1 LPKEKIDWGNL
12 RRLYEFESSRVS
24 GPGSYK
30 RDVNDVMWTLGEL
43 QSALSL
49 SPDEVKEFERLISQL
64 SQKRGIMKVP
74 GQNGYDK
81 YVTRTAEIVRLLGH
95 NYEYWYRGR
104 QSIDSVRWLTED
116 KKIPNR
122 DITAEGFIE
131 DLVTMVTVEIGD
143 GPATLNLRTAI
154 GLVVKGIATYFEP
167 KDWTQAR
174 FSEFQLKSSKEMIL
188 SQFKLGYQ
196 HRAQILTA
204 GVGSGKTIAFSIGML
219 VSAVEGIL
227 GGEGQRRCHLFL
239 YPRKALAQDQYHKLE
254 DVVKNIGIPQ
264 LQVHFEHYSY
274 YASVGKS
281 VKGGVAMVY
290 GGFGP
295 APDLIVM
302 TLETINRRLQHPLV
316 IGKLSKYL
324 KRVVLDEIH
333 LVEGVSGCH
342 VIRLLDRLRQACY
355 PNDILW
361 TGSSA
366 TVADPDLHAAT
377 VFGIEQRNEVI
388 VIEPNSENLAT
399 EGLVHH
405 VFMRPSGQLSSLGTL
420 INSTSILVH
429 NRRDCIWDRV
439 GSSYPKTIGFAD
451 SLDLLGRWNSDFKE
465 NERTEY
471 ALDRPHPNMRNQLDW
486 KPRQRELPYALRFL
500 ESFER
505 RINVSG
511 GKPDSEA
518 YESVLERLRKEK
530 ICERCRRGERV
541 SFGACTG
548 QELSMLGRFVYRWP
562 HKKDDNVKAFHIH
575 NKIFEAG
582 QTEIGTLDLCP
593 YLRAGACF
601 WFSQDDLDLEEI
613 KSAEPKLYEWRSIAR
628 SKIHSSKTKSNE
640 EVDDDLSEL
649 VFSATMD
656 EVYDLRSGQKIKI
669 DIVFASPSLEVG
681 VDLPKVT
688 ESIMFK
694 AIRNVA
700 SYRQKVGRI
709 GREAES
715 DIMNVNLLSL
725 RPIDLH
731 YYRQPRKLTSIAR
744 LDPVPLK
751 EHNDSILRCALYMAV
766 WDCLALRCNLPE
778 VIPTGGLSETET
790 DFTTGLRFSKDFL
803 TKHRDEVAR
812 YLSGIAW
819 PKYGSNH
826 AIIQEAINQV
836 SDEIDVF
843 LTSTKGTIED
853 SSISCISD
861 MVVHALNR
869 HSSRIQA
876 PKQSHHLN
884 NVRDGEGQYQ
894 LFRPAINPILL
905 GLSQEF
911 QDLDCFNESG
921 WIDIKRLEEIS
932 SSIDAT
938 LKKIDES
945 AADSSETYDALRK
958 INTRA
963 IQDIISGLKGMEK
976 SGENPLVVYF
986 WQQFN
991 KFRNES
997 QFGCY
1002 YLSYTVQGMPIFNA
1016 LKRRRHRDYTRP
1028 PNLFTNPYEDAV
1040 LLQTKGEVDS
1050 NILVSEALFGYIP
1063 GTWTFR
1069 QGTYF
1074 KKTLVGKLDSSQG
1087 GVLTAFLDRM
1097 ESIGNEFDKIKT
1109 NVPAPPD
1116 FPGSHLDI
1124 YTPRKLALLNPRGK
1138 YVRLNAGRG
1147 TIFDGD
1153 EDLTKESKEA
1163 PPSDEE
1169 YDTSANNKKIPDR
1182 IKIPVSYLNRGVYII
1197 ADEGKRVLVNELDE
1211 SNLIIEGKKE
1221 IRGSSARNEI
1231 LHPML
1236 KRLVE
1241 NIEWHENLEVYDYVY
1256 SVSRSY
1262 SSKIVNE
1269 ATLMFRDNQ
1278 GDIAIGR
1285 HYITEGVSIRL
1296 NPEVVNATVSRIKN
1310 EMLNYE
1316 NKWAPSMIKAF
1327 AAYLGSVRLPDGA
1340 PISPFMIS
1348 DLLGV
1353 LITSVSMDFDC
1364 KMIYEL
1370 PRTLDDMIKNE
1381 EKLREAA
1388 QKYYKGKRFMGL
1400 EEEESWISELSEQD
1414 MQDVKRYADTL
1425 VNFIAQL
1432 KGITPELNEMLEKW
1446 IIHTLLN
1453 TFGVAALSALQRLCG
1468 SDEEIIGYTVDFD
1481 AISKGEYQIF
1491 LYDRTHYGNGSCD
1504 VLRRYLHILNI
1515 QRHKQTDESRLL
1527 PSEDYLTLLEQELLQ
1542 CPQFHTDMDALERFS
1557 QKQQGRQTFGLQELG
1572 YVGEYSEEVLQVC
1585 DKTWKQLGIRGRED
1599 AWKLP
1604 IISLA
1609 PGSFAQQKGIEV
1621 DDVIR
1626 ATAICWNG
1634 CPECVV
1640 NKGAMIGAE
1649 GMSFIDKAILDE
1661 WFKIARESA
1670 QEYKTISINDIA
1682 AGKSNV
1688 EIGMQSMVCLELPN
1702 RRIRSISLPFTI
1714 GLELERGKTLPHAQL
1729 IIRDDDVQGFRAF
1742 GESKGSAHG
1751 LESLGFKRIM
1761 WYNLTTAAYL
1771 DLLGL
1776 LKKERKEIAFV
1787 FYDCRD
1793 VTFDDVG
1800 TSPRMIQAIEYHCK
1814 KAGVKGE
1821 ISKLSDILAWLARQG
1836 FNVSL
1841 CVDESRCREEGVREF
1856 LERLAETGMNNIS
1869 IRVKKLEGSM
1879 HKKALI
1885 TPVGVIQG
1893 SANLTYSG
1901 TGLNEEIINYAP
1913 FGVREYEEM
1922 KINISD
1928 TFHGSEKWEP
1938 K

>member
-1 LPKEKIDWGNL
+1 MSKEKIDWGNL
-12 RRLYEFESSRVS
+12 RRLYEFESSKVS

-30 RDVNDVMWTLGEL
+30 KDINDVLWTIGEL
-43 QSALSL
+43 RSTLSL
-49 SPDEVKEFERLISQL
+49 SPSEVKEFEHLIFQL
-64 SQKRGIMKVP
+64 SQKRGIMKVA

-81 YVTRTAEIVRLLGH
+81 YITRTAEIVRLLGH

-104 QSIDSVRWLTED
+104 ESIDSVRWLTES

-122 DITAEGFIE
+122 DITAE
-131 DLVTMVTVEIGD
+131 DLVKDLVAMVISEIGD
-143 GPATLNLRTAI
+143 GSATFNLRKAI
-154 GLVVKGIATYFEP
+154 ELVVKGIATYFEP
-167 KDWTQAR
+167 KDWRQAR
-174 FSEFQLKSSKEMIL
+174 FSEFQLKSSREMIL
-188 SQFKLGYQ
+188 SQFKPGYQ
-196 HRAQILTA
+196 RRAQILTA

-219 VSAVEGIL
+219 VSAVEGVL

-254 DVVKNIGIPQ
+254 DIVRNIGLPQ
-264 LQVHFEHYSY
+264 LRLHFEHYSY
-274 YASVGKS
+274 YSSVGKS
-281 VKGGVAMVY
+281 VKDGIALTY
-290 GGFGP
+290 GSYGP

-316 IGKLSKYL
+316 IEKLSKYL

-342 VIRLLDRLRQACY
+342 IIRLMDRLRQACY
-355 PNDILW
+355 PNEILW

-366 TVADPDLHAAT
+366 TVADPDLHVAT
-377 VFGIEQRNEVI
+377 VFGIGQRNQVV
-388 VIEPNSENLAT
+388 VIEPSSENLIT

-420 INSTSILVH
+420 INSTSILIH
-429 NRRDCIWDRV
+429 NRRDCIWSRV
-439 GSSYPKTIGFAD
+439 GSNYPKTIGFAD

-471 ALDRPHPNMRNQLDW
+471 ARDRPHPNVKDQSDW

-500 ESFER
+500 TPFEL

-511 GKPDSEA
+511 GKPDTEP
-518 YESVLERLRKEK
+518 YESVLQRLRKAE
-530 ICERCRRGERV
+530 ICKRCRRGERV
-541 SFGACTG
+541 SFGVCTG
-548 QELSMLGRFVYRWP
+548 EELSMLGRLVSRWP
-562 HKKDDNVKAFHIH
+562 HKKDDNVKAFNIH
-575 NKIFEAG
+575 NRIFEAG
-582 QTEIGTLDLCP
+582 PTEIGTLDLCP

-601 WFSQDDLDLEEI
+601 WFSQDDLDSEDI
-613 KSAEPKLYEWRSIAR
+613 KSTEPRLFEFRSVAR

-640 EVDDDLSEL
+640 QVDDDLTEL
-649 VFSATMD
+649 VFSATMN
-656 EVYDLRSGQKIKI
+656 EVYDLRSEQKVKI
-669 DIVFASPSLEVG
+669 DVVFASPSLEVG

-744 LDPVPLK
+744 LDPIPLK
-751 EHNDSILRCALYMAV
+751 EHNDSILRCALYMTV
-766 WDCLALRCNLPE
+766 WDCLALKSNLPE
-778 VIPTGGLSETET
+778 VIPTGGLSEKETE
-790 DFTTGLRFSKDFL
+790 FTARLRASKEFL
-803 TKHRDEVAR
+803 TKHRDTVAQ

-819 PKYGSNH
+819 PKFGPNH
-826 AIIQEAINQV
+826 CIIQEAIDQV

-843 LTSTKGTIED
+843 LTPTKGTIED
-853 SSISCISD
+853 DSISCIAD
-861 MVVHALNR
+861 LVVRSLNW
-869 HSSRIQA
+869 HSARIQA

-905 GLSQEF
+905 DLSNEF

-921 WIDIKRLEEIS
+921 WIDTKRLEEIS
-932 SSIDAT
+932 SRIDGA
-938 LKKIDES
+938 LKKINED
-945 AADSSETYDALRK
+945 DTVSETYDALRK

-963 IQDIISGLKGMEK
+963 IQDIINGLKGMEK
-976 SGENPLVVYF
+976 SGENPLVIYF

-1002 YLSYTVQGMPIFNA
+1002 YLSYTIQGMPIFNT

-1040 LLQTKGEVDS
+1040 LLLAKGEVEEK
-1050 NILVSEALFGYIP
+1050 IQVSEALFGYVP

-1069 QGTYF
+1069 QGTDF
-1074 KKTLVGKLDSSQG
+1074 RKTSVGKLDSSQG

-1097 ESIGNEFDKIKT
+1097 ESAGNEFDKIKK

-1116 FPGSHLDI
+1116 FPGDHLDI
-1124 YTPRKLALLNPRGK
+1124 YTPRKLALLNPKGK
-1138 YVRLNAGRG
+1138 YVLLNAGRG
-1147 TIFDGD
+1147 TISDGD
-1153 EDLTKESKEA
+1153 EDLTKGSKEA
-1163 PPSDEE
+1163 ISSDDED
-1169 YDTSANNKKIPDR
+1169 YNTPATDKGW
-1182 IKIPVSYLNRGVYII
+1182 IKIPVSYPNRAVYIT
-1197 ADEGKRVLVNELDE
+1197 ADEGKRILVNELDA

-1221 IRGSSARNEI
+1221 VRGSIARTEI

-1241 NIEWHENLEVYDYVY
+1241 HIKWHENLEVYDYIY

-1269 ATLMFRDNQ
+1269 ATLMFRDDQ

-1285 HYITEGVSIRL
+1285 HYITEGVSIKL
-1296 NPEVVNATVSRIKN
+1296 NPEAVKATVFRIKQ
-1310 EMLNYE
+1310 EMLNCE
-1316 NKWAPSMIKAF
+1316 NKWAPSMVKAF
-1327 AAYLGSVRLPDGA
+1327 AAYLGSVRLPDGTA
-1340 PISPFMIS
+1340 ISPFMIS

-1353 LITSVSMDFDC
+1353 IITSVSMDFSC
-1364 KMIYEL
+1364 KTMYEL
-1370 PRTLDDMIKNE
+1370 PRTLHEMMEDED
-1381 EKLREAA
+1381 KLKEAA
-1388 QKYYKGKRFMGL
+1388 QKYYKGKRFISL
-1400 EEEESWISELSEQD
+1400 QEKESWILELSEQD
-1414 MQDVKRYADTL
+1414 VLDVKRYADKL
-1425 VNFIAQL
+1425 VSFTSKL
-1432 KGITPELNEMLEKW
+1432 KGITSELGEMLDKW

-1481 AISKGEYQIF
+1481 AINNGEFQIF

-1527 PSEDYLTLLEQELLQ
+1527 PSEDYLSLLEQELLQ

-1557 QKQQGRQTFGLQELG
+1557 QKQQGNQVSGLQELG

-1585 DKTWKQLGIRGRED
+1585 DHTWKKLGVHGRED

-1609 PGSFAQQKGIEV
+1609 PGSFAQQRGIEV

-1640 NKGAMIGAE
+1640 NKGAMMGSEGA
-1649 GMSFIDKAILDE
+1649 SFIDKAVLDE
-1661 WFKIARESA
+1661 WFEIARESA
-1670 QEYKTISINDIA
+1670 QEYKTVSINDIA

-1688 EIGMQSMVCLELPN
+1688 EIGMQSRVCLELPN

-1714 GLELERGKTLPHAQL
+1714 GLELERGKTRPHAQL
-1729 IIRDDDVQGFRAF
+1729 IVRDDDIQGFRAF
-1742 GESKGSAHG
+1742 GEFKGSAHG

-1771 DLLGL
+1771 DILGL
-1776 LKKERKEIAFV
+1776 LEPNRKQIAFV

-1800 TSPRMIQAIEYHCK
+1800 TSPRMIQAIEYRCK
-1814 KAGVKGE
+1814 KVGMKGE
-1821 ISKLSDILAWLARQG
+1821 ISKLSDILTWLAKQG
-1836 FNVSL
+1836 FTVSI
-1841 CVDESRCREEGVREF
+1841 CVDETQSQEEGVREF
-1856 LERLAETGMNNIS
+1856 LESLSSSETKNIS
-1869 IRVKKLEGSM
+1869 IRVKKLQGSM

-1901 TGLNEEIINYAP
+1901 TGPNEEIVNYAP
-1913 FGVREYEEM
+1913 YGVQEYEEM
-1922 KINISD
+1922 RINISD
-1928 TFHGSEKWEP
+1928 TFHGSEKWIP
-1938 K
+1938 KQ